1 MRQNSSLTDKVVFHV
16 QVWILQ
22 CYAQFCIFLNYISG
36 YDDVCG
42 VEVVDEKILVVTNET
57 MSFKWKDHGF
67 KLHVE
72 DNSLPE
78 GIPEYSVNIK
88 ASLSGQ
94 FELPEGHELVSAV
107 YWVKTSGK
115 FTKPITIEV
124 QHCANFSDP
133 NQLCFVSTSR
143 AKKPLPYKFKV
154 IGGGSFTLGNKY
166 GALSTT
172 HFCGTGIAKK
182 VERNEHSCQYCAQVY
197 FTVKSLKDY
206 WYYCHFVVTKRLDTC
221 LTVSTNSFFLF
232 YGH

>member
-1 MRQNSSLTDKVVFHV
+1 M
-16 QVWILQ
+16 Q
-22 CYAQFCIFLNYISG
+22 CYVSLCYISG
-36 YDDVCG
+36 LVCA
-42 VEVVDEKILVVTNET
+42 EVVGEVNLVVTNEALN
-57 MSFKWKDHGF
+57 FQWKDHGF
-67 KLHVE
+67 KLHVPE
-72 DNSLPE
+72 NALPE

-182 VERNEHSCQYCAQVY
+182 VERSEHSCQYCAQVY